1 MFNPFNDDEDVFGFN
16 LTPKEKFYQILHTM
30 NKDVVQ
36 NELNEVFKKVAMLD
50 MLFSEE
56 EIEEK
61 LQMCEFEK
69 EKDFENSLQG
79 LYIDVMAKML
89 GQHE

>member
-1 MFNPFNDDEDVFGFN
+1 MIVLLYYLINFNII
-16 LTPKEKFYQILHTM
+16 THSKFI
-30 NKDVVQ
+30 NSKID
-36 NELNEVFKKVAMLD
+36 LNEVFKKVAMLD

-56 EIEEK
+56 DIEEK
-61 LQMCEFEK
+61 LRMCEFEK

>member
-61 LQMCEFEK
+61 LRQCEFENAK
-69 EKDFENSLQG
+69 EFEESLQG
-79 LYIDVMAKML
+79 LYIDVMSKML
-89 GQHE
+89 AQHE

>member
-1 MFNPFNDDEDVFGFN
+1 MFNPFDDDEDVFGFN
-16 LTPKEKFYQILHTM
+16 STPKEKFYQILHTM

>member
-61 LQMCEFEK
+61 LRMCEFEK